1 MALQQL
7 HPVTASSVVLEP
19 AFRLWPIESLREIGG
34 WVCGTY
40 AELET
45 RPHQELLEQGR
56 LKRRRQKR
64 GTMRSVTEAQV
75 EASFLQHEALGSA
88 LDTERV
94 LRETF
99 EFYEQAYCE
108 PTALVSRERAES
120 ALLRFMELPQDDT
133 DKAMEY
139 IKEFGEFSS
148 IEADENGNLNADV
161 PNEIRDY
168 WENCNDRKR
177 GEVRKSPYILDLE
190 EFWEVR
196 KNIQA
201 LWDLNTALLNENA
214 EPARQLCVRLRPE
227 FPFHDKTN
235 WLAVGQAILCAD
247 LSSSLNPGRYNPRL
261 ILYARDG
268 KLVLQTM
275 CMNVRATLYLLLLES
290 VLSGTGY
297 RRCAN
302 KTCGMYFMV
311 VRGKEYHSKKCQNAA
326 KVRSWRERQ
335 KQRRI
340 SQFGGFDKR
349 AVPVR

>member
-1 MALQQL
+1 MALQRL
-7 HPVTASSVVLEP
+7 HAVTASFLVLEP
-19 AFRLWPIESLREIGG
+19 AFRLWPIESLHEVGG

-45 RPHQELLEQGR
+45 RPHQELLEHGR
-56 LKRRRQKR
+56 LYRRRQKR
-64 GTMRSVTEAQV
+64 GMMPSFTRAQV

-120 ALLRFMELPQDDT
+120 ALLRFMDLPQEDT
-133 DKAMEY
+133 RKAMEY

-148 IEADENGNLNADV
+148 VETDENGQLNIDV
-161 PNEIRDY
+161 PNEISQF
-168 WENCNDRKR
+168 WKNCNEPKR
-177 GEVRKSPYILDLE
+177 GKVRKSPYVLDLE
-190 EFWEVR
+190 DFWKVR

-201 LWDLNTALLNENA
+201 LWDLNTALLNKNA
-214 EPARQLCVRLRPE
+214 ESARQLCLRLRPD
-227 FPFHDKTN
+227 FPFHQKTS
-235 WLAVGQAILCAD
+235 WLVVGKAILCAD

-261 ILYARDG
+261 ILHARDG

-275 CMNVRATLYLLLLES
+275 CMNVRTTLYVLLLES

-302 KTCGMYFMV
+302 KNCGKYFMAV
-311 VRGKEYHSKKCQNAA
+311 KGKRYHAPTCQNAA
-326 KVRSWRERQ
+326 KVRSWRERH
-335 KQRRI
+335 KHRRT
-340 SQFGGFDKR
+340 G
-349 AVPVR
+349 